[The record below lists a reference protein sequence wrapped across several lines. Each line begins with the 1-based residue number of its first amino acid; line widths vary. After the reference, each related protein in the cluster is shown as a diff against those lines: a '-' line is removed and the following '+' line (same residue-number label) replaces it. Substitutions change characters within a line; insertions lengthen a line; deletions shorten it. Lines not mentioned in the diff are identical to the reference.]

1 MDWEK
6 AKDYLDYFRTDRV
19 MQQLN
24 EWDINNISTNPWVLG
39 GFAAIILFTY
49 FIGMK
54 KTSGLITGIGGF
66 ALVLSLAVA
75 KGTGTEAIGGG
86 GLGILIGGGV
96 VAAGLFIYMFFIKS
110 E

>member
-6 AKDYLDYFRTDRV
+6 VKYYLDFFRTDRV

-24 EWDINNISTNPWVLG
+24 EWDINNISTNPWILG
-39 GFAAIILFTY
+39 GFAAIVLIAY

-54 KTSGLITGIGGF
+54 KIAGLMVGIGGF
-66 ALVLSLAVA
+66 ALVLSLAVS
-75 KGTGTEAIGGG
+75 KGTGTEGIGGG

-110 E
+110 D